1 MGAGVI
7 TTVARRL
14 QIRDA
19 TTVVVLDRPIAIDLD
34 FPADCL
40 VLSDPDAAV
49 TADAVISFVILAS
62 DLDGRA
68 GPAVTAARDDRLA
81 WIAYPKS
88 RQLGTDL
95 NRDLLA
101 ALVTARGARPV
112 RSISIDGVWSA
123 IRFRPL

>member
-1 MGAGVI
+1 VI
-7 TTVARRL
+7 TTVARKL
-14 QIRDA
+14 QVPAA
-19 TTVVVLDRPIAIDLD
+19 TTVVVLNRPAGIDLD
-34 FPADCL
+34 FPADCM
-40 VLSDPDAAV
+40 VVSDPA
-49 TADAVISFVILAS
+49 TADADVVIGFVVLAT
-62 DLDGRA
+62 DLDGIA
-68 GPAVTAARDDRLA
+68 APAIAAARDDRLA

-95 NRDLLA
+95 NRDTLA

>member
-1 MGAGVI
+1 MI

-14 QIRDA
+14 QVPAA
-19 TTVVVLDRPIAIDLD
+19 TTVVVLNRPAGIDLD

-40 VLSDPDAAV
+40 VLSDPATAE
-49 TADAVISFVILAS
+49 TADVVIGFAVLAS
-62 DLDGRA
+62 DLDGIA
-68 GPAVTAARDDRLA
+68 APAIVAARDDRLA

-88 RQLGTDL
+88 RQLATDL
-95 NRDLLA
+95 NRDMLA

>member
-1 MGAGVI
+1 MI
-7 TTVARRL
+7 TTVARKL
-14 QIRDA
+14 QVPDS
-19 TTVVVLDRPIAIDLD
+19 TTVVVLNRPGGIDLD

-40 VLSDPDAAV
+40 VVSDPASAD
-49 TADAVISFVILAS
+49 TADVVIGFAVLAS
-62 DLDGRA
+62 DLDGVA
-68 GPAVTAARDDRLA
+68 APAIAAACDDRLA

-88 RQLGTDL
+88 RQLGTNL
-95 NRDLLA
+95 NRDTLA

>member
-1 MGAGVI
+1 MI
-7 TTVARRL
+7 TTVARKL
-14 QIRDA
+14 QVPAA
-19 TTVVVLDRPIAIDLD
+19 TTVVVLNRPTGIDLD

-40 VLSDPDAAV
+40 VLSDPASAEAADV
-49 TADAVISFVILAS
+49 VIGFAVLAS
-62 DLDGRA
+62 DLDGIA
-68 GPAVTAARDDRLA
+68 APAIAAARDDRLA

-95 NRDLLA
+95 NRDTLA

-123 IRFRPL
+123 IRFRPV